1 MTTSTHTMFKT
12 ALLTLL
18 IFANISIISAQII
31 AVTESGDQVI
41 LNQDGTWQYVD
52 EPLVDEE
59 TALPVNETNFIKSKN
74 LTFLVK
80 SNKLK
85 IGIWIDSKS
94 WSFEKGTD
102 NEQNEYQFQKKGED
116 LYAMLI
122 SEKMQIPLETM
133 RLVAVQNAKGV
144 APDIKIVK
152 EELRNVNGIQVLMMQ
167 MAGTIK
173 GIKFVYFGY
182 YYSNENGT
190 VQLLTYTSEA
200 LFAEYEKDM
209 EIFLNGLVKL

>member
-1 MTTSTHTMFKT
+1 MFKT